1 MSLPQEE
8 SVIRSR
14 TTFQGRILNV
24 RVDEVALPG
33 GQSACREI
41 VEHGEVVA
49 IVAIDEDDQVILVR
63 QFRKAVETFL
73 LELPAGGIDPGEN
86 PQQAARRE
94 LLEETGQTASQIDVL
109 TKFYM
114 SPGHCTEL
122 MHVFLATGLE
132 KGEAQP
138 EDDEEIEVETIP
150 LKEILDLVKQDKIQ
164 DAKTIAS
171 LMLVLQ
177 IKGT

>member
-1 MSLPQEE
+1 MANEE
-8 SVIRSR
+8 HTVSSR
-14 TTFQGRILNV
+14 RVYAGRILGL
-24 RVDEVALPG
+24 RVDEVKLSSGAL
-33 GQSACREI
+33 ATREI